1 MCKGP
6 RAGGHLTWSP
16 DRQQGL
22 GGGRS
27 REASREEAPAV
38 VLLGEGDSVR
48 DLRKRGHS
56 IRRTCWDQMGGGPC
70 REEQAKCDTPVLA
83 CAGGKWLWRS
93 LRWT

>member
-6 RAGGHLTWSP
+6 GAGGHLTWSP

-48 DLRKRGHS
+48 DLRKHGHS
-56 IRRTCWDQMGGGPC
+56 IRRTSGTRWEVGP
-70 REEQAKCDTPVLA
+70 
-83 CAGGKWLWRS
+83 AGGAS
-93 LRWT
+93 QV